1 MILDRVFVVMA
12 GIIYDEQL
20 VSTRE
25 ALLTAAESH
34 VVCFR
39 AHAKS
44 EAVRSISIPLSRCR
58 LFFFVCRV
66 WFFLY
71 TKLHRSV
78 ACLRDHSRYGT

>member
-1 MILDRVFVVMA
+1 MS
-12 GIIYDEQL
+12 GITHDGQL

-25 ALLTAAESH
+25 ALPTAAESD

-58 LFFFVCRV
+58 LFLRLSGLVFSV
-66 WFFLY
+66 
-71 TKLHRSV
+71 HEAAPERS
-78 ACLRDHSRYGT
+78 LFTGS